1 MQSNAPPRSGRQATG
16 SEERPAAAGAV
27 PQRGETIEQ
36 CILRSL
42 SEYFDNLDG
51 AKPHALHEMVL
62 QAVERP
68 LIKFAIERT
77 HGNQSAAAEL
87 LGINRN
93 TLRKKL
99 TDYRIG

>member
-1 MQSNAPPRSGRQATG
+1 MQSNASPRSGRQAIGSEQRAPAAGTG
-16 SEERPAAAGAV
+16 SP
-27 PQRGETIEQ
+27 RGETIEQ

-42 SEYFDNLDG
+42 NEYFDNLDG

-77 HGNQSAAAEL
+77 NGNQSAAAEL

-99 TDYRIG
+99 TEYRLG